1 KFAGAPAFRGGAV
14 ANPRWSGGRP
24 GWSGAYRPGWRGGY
38 GHRGYGVWPGIA
50 AGAVIGGALASSAYY
65 DDYYG
70 GYGYAPSYYDDG
82 YYDDSAA
89 VAVAPGGGDVA
100 YCQQRY
106 KSYDPASGTYLG
118 YDGQRHPCP

>member
-1 KFAGAPAFRGGAV
+1 MLRNYITDRKSCPDVLSCIRRAAALGVEYIQIREKDL
-14 ANPRWSGGRP
+14 SGRELLELT
-24 GWSGAYRPGWRGGY
+24 R
-38 GHRGYGVWPGIA
+38 
-50 AGAVIGGALASSAYY
+50 
-65 DDYYG
+65 
-70 GYGYAPSYYDDG
+70 
-82 YYDDSAA
+82 AA